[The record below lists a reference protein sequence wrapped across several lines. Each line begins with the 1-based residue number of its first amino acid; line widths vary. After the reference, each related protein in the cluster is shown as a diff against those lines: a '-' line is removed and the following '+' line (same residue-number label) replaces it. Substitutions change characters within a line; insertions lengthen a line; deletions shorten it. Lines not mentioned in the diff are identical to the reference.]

1 MTDDSDDELSAPP
14 EATLIDPP
22 RHTPLWAFLS
32 RLLLRLEAWL
42 RSHGGTRL
50 RAGIRVFWAAV
61 AAVGVVLLV
70 GPVINAPLTFDDI
83 TSSAK
88 EATSTWIAKDFSA
101 EYDLQRHDDGR
112 LVVAVTEKFTAV
124 FPDDVDENSIERVL
138 ASQYEGHDLAP
149 ALREARLDD
158 RPVDARVE
166 TTPTRTTYVIGG
178 VDRLTGS
185 HLVEVRYDLRDLAY
199 DDRDTS
205 SDQVSQVLQWDV
217 FGPEWPHG
225 VSSSSLRVVVP
236 RDLEGAFA
244 RQPSAGLSWLLVG
257 GSTTMEPEDAASD
270 PLVYEITNDQNIPPH
285 GSFWFTFR
293 FDPGTFA
300 MPGPSPLF
308 FVQAYGPFVPL
319 LLSAAGVL
327 FAFAARAVAWA
338 DARGRA
344 WFVPESQPRRGSS
357 VALDARLWGARR
369 TAVLAEALDAWR
381 RDPKDPRLTHRL
393 ARAAHR
399 AGRWG
404 DLLPAL
410 RSFRF
415 SPAWRAQFERG
426 LRTVPRGFVR
436 DAFLGG
442 AFALAVL
449 QLGLTRQLSYQR
461 ALTIEW
467 WPVAA
472 AAASVALAGVILAVA
487 LSARPLTREGA
498 LAREHLLG
506 QRQYLELTSAAERT
520 PLRSADLPYVVIF
533 SHPRAAGRLLRG
545 LIEREGID
553 RRVGADPRFLGGG
566 RLAVRACALGLV
578 AGAIALAFLT
588 TASTTA
594 APDQTAVL
602 DGIEGSSGLAVTDA
616 DIAATLRRDG
626 DGAGRVEVVETLKT
640 EVEADRRVIPQVT
653 RVWRDV
659 VDGHDQGLTVESITV
674 DGGTVPFV
682 QTRRLDHAV
691 VQTRLTDDW
700 TGTHVVEIRYE
711 VTRPIAQDASGER
724 MTWTALMPGW
734 SWSWRTVDA
743 ETEHV
748 RIALT
753 LADGLGEGLEEGSGW
768 VDATPYRPDA
778 APEPL
783 GDDAVQSGSETVIAF
798 DARASDEYSPDSRW
812 PSSSTYAGLDLR
824 FASGTFSSATPPSIG
839 HTLWAAL
846 PWVIGPILG
855 AGAVVLGLV
864 GMSARDRVGVRRD
877 LARWLPPSLVIA
889 QVVLVGWAAGDA
901 ATEDA
906 ILPVVLIPVVLSV
919 VVAVVAFVRTR
930 RLAIVTRT

>member
-1 MTDDSDDELSAPP
+1 MTADSDDERSAPP
-14 EATLIDPP
+14 EATLVEPP

-61 AAVGVVLLV
+61 AAVGLVLLV

-88 EATSTWIAKDFSA
+88 EATSTWIAQDFSA

-112 LVVAVTEKFTAV
+112 LAVAVTERFTAV
-124 FPDDVDENSIERVL
+124 FPDDVDERSIERVL

-149 ALREARLDD
+149 TLREARLDD
-158 RPVDARVE
+158 RTVDARVT

-178 VDRLTGS
+178 GDRLTGS
-185 HLVEVRYDLRDLAY
+185 HRVELRYDLRDLAY
-199 DDRDTS
+199 DDSDTS
-205 SDQVSQVLQWDV
+205 SDQVSQLLQWDV

-244 RQPSAGLSWLLVG
+244 RQPSAGLSWLLVS

-293 FDPGTFA
+293 FDSGTFA

-308 FVQAYGPFVPL
+308 LVQAYGPFVPL
-319 LLSAAGVL
+319 LLLAAGVL

-357 VALDARLWGARR
+357 VALDARLWAARR

-381 RDPKDPRLTHRL
+381 RDPTDSRLIRRL

-404 DLLPAL
+404 DLLPAV

-415 SPAWRAQFERG
+415 SPAWRSQFQRG

-449 QLGLTRQLSYQR
+449 QLGLTRQLSHQR

-467 WPVAA
+467 WPAAA
-472 AAASVALAGVILAVA
+472 AAASVALAAVILTVA

-506 QRQYLELTSAAERT
+506 QRQYLELTNAAERT

-533 SHPRAAGRLLRG
+533 AHPRVAGRLLRD
-545 LIEREGID
+545 LIEREGIA
-553 RRVGADPRFLGGG
+553 RGVGADPTFLGRG

-578 AGAIALAFLT
+578 AGAVALAFLT
-588 TASTTA
+588 TASTNA
-594 APDQTAVL
+594 APDQAAVL

-616 DIAATLRRDG
+616 DIAATLSRDG

-640 EVEADRRVIPQVT
+640 EVEADRRVVPQVT
-653 RVWRDV
+653 RAWRDV
-659 VDGHDQGLTVESITV
+659 VDGRDQGLTVESITV
-674 DGGTVPFV
+674 DGRTVPFV

-700 TGTHVVEIRYE
+700 SGAHVVEIRYE
-711 VTRPIAQDASGER
+711 VARPIAEDASGER
-724 MTWTALMPGW
+724 LTWTALLPGW

-753 LADGLGEGLEEGSGW
+753 LADGLGEGLEDGSGW
-768 VDATPYRPDA
+768 MDATPYRPDA
-778 APEPL
+778 MPEPL
-783 GDDAVQSGSETVIAF
+783 NDDAVRSGSETVVSF
-798 DARASDEYSPDSRW
+798 DARASDEYSPNSRW
-812 PSSSTYAGLDLR
+812 PSSSKYAGLDLR
-824 FASGTFSSATPPSIG
+824 FAPGTFSSATPPSIG
-839 HTLWAAL
+839 HTLWTAL
-846 PWVIGPILG
+846 PWLLGPILG
-855 AGAVVLGLV
+855 AAAVVLGLG
-864 GMSARDRVGVRRD
+864 GMRARDRVGVRRD
-877 LARWLPPSLVIA
+877 LARWVPPSLVIA

-906 ILPVVLIPVVLSV
+906 ILPVVLIPVVLSA
-919 VVAVVAFVRTR
+919 VVAAVAFVRTR